1 MRKAVVAV
9 VAIIVLG
16 LVLIFGFGEK
26 HKKPASTAPEAAE
39 PKLPKETWTFA
50 GPFGTYDRGAAQR
63 GYQVYE
69 EVCSRC
75 HSLNQLHYRDLGPN
89 GPGGGLGYSE
99 DEVKAIAAQKQVGDG
114 PNDQGEMFQ
123 RPGRPYDKFVAPFAN
138 EQLARATLNGALPP
152 DLSLIIK
159 AREGGANY
167 VVALLTGYKD
177 PPPAG
182 VKLTDNMAYNEYFAG
197 HQIGMPPPLA
207 GDDAKYGDGTKPT
220 LRQEAVDVATFL
232 AWAAEPTMEE
242 RKRTGAKVIIFLLAM
257 TLVLYATKR
266 KVWGDVH

>member
-1 MRKAVVAV
+1 MRKALLALVALIVV
-9 VAIIVLG
+9 G
-16 LVLIFGFGEK
+16 LVVVFGFGQK
-26 HKKPASTAPEAAE
+26 HVPAAPEAPE
-39 PKLPKETWTFA
+39 PKLPKQNWSFA

-63 GYQVYE
+63 GFQIYA

-75 HSLNQLHYRDLGPN
+75 HSLNQLHYRDLG
-89 GPGGGLGYSE
+89 GLGYTE
-99 DEVKAIAAQKQVGDG
+99 DEVKAIAAQAQVTDG

-159 AREGGANY
+159 AREGGADY
-167 VVALLTGYKD
+167 LVALLTGYKD

-182 VKLTDNMAYNEYFAG
+182 VKLGDNMMYDEYFSG
-197 HQIGMPPPLA
+197 HQISMPPPLA
-207 GDDAKYGDGTKPT
+207 GDDVKYGDGTKPT
-220 LRQEAVDVATFL
+220 MLQEAADVATFL

-242 RKRTGAKVIIFLLAM
+242 RKRTGVKVIFFLLAM
-257 TLVLYATKR
+257 TGVLYAAKR
-266 KVWGDVH
+266 QIWAKVH